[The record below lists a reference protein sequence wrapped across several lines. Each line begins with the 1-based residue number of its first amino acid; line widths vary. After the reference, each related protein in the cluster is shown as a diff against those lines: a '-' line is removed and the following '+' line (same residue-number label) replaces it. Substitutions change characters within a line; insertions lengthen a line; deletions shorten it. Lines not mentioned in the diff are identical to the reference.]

1 MSTPHVPRGEPGTGY
16 SAPRRPTSYDVA
28 RLAGTSQSAVSRC
41 FTPDAHIS
49 TEKRAKILR
58 AAKDLGYQPSAVA
71 RELITGQSHLVGCV
85 ISEQS
90 SRAYPE
96 LLYSLTRSLGRLD
109 MRVVLVALPQRDLS
123 PADLAPLRA
132 QRIAG
137 VVLAAD
143 LPEPLVRAI
152 LEDGLQIVQY
162 NRSSPGLP
170 LSVVTCDHNE
180 CGRTLAQYLVEAGHR
195 RFGLIEGPVGSSV
208 AAERLVGVS
217 ERLLELGLPRPI
229 RIPGDFSYEAGVSA
243 ATRLVRPD
251 AGRLDVLIAA
261 NDLMALGALDALRHR
276 LGMTVPGDIS
286 VAAFDGVEAGRWIG
300 YDLTTMRQPLA
311 RMADA
316 TAELLVSR
324 LRDRHAPAEKRL
336 FTGEIIKGS
345 SARLTAETG
354 RAG

>member
-1 MSTPHVPRGEPGTGY
+1 MS
-16 SAPRRPTSYDVA
+16 RRPTSYDVA

-41 FTPDAHIS
+41 FTPGAHIS

-71 RELITGQSHLVGCV
+71 RELITGQSHLVGV
-85 ISEQS
+85 LISEQS

-96 LLYSLTRSLGRLD
+96 LLYSLSRSFGRLD

-123 PADLAPLRA
+123 LLDLAPLRA
-132 QRIAG
+132 QRVAG
-137 VVLAAD
+137 VVLATD
-143 LPEPLVRAI
+143 LPQPMVRAI
-152 LEDGLQIVQY
+152 AEDGVQIVQY

-170 LSVVTCDHNE
+170 LSVVTCDHLE
-180 CGRTLAQYLVEAGHR
+180 CGRTLAQHLVDAGHR

-208 AAERLVGVS
+208 GAERLLGVS
-217 ERLLELGLPRPI
+217 ERVLELGLPAPTRVE
-229 RIPGDFSYEAGVSA
+229 GDFSYEAGVKA
-243 ATRLVRPD
+243 ATRLVRPG
-251 AGRLDVLIAA
+251 AKPLDVLVAA
-261 NDLMALGALDALRHR
+261 NDLMALGILDALRHK
-276 LGMTVPGDIS
+276 LGMHVPDDIS
-286 VAAFDGVEAGRWIG
+286 VAAFDGVEAARWIA
-300 YDLTTMRQPLA
+300 YDLTTIRQPLA

-345 SARLTAETG
+345 SARLTTG
-354 RAG
+354 VANRSD